1 MFQLEISSD
10 TYRFGLYEPM
20 WTWDLKVL
28 FAQLVDPET
37 NGGALGDGDGFHH
50 WQHLRRHKN
59 VCISDTFCGFTFMHV
74 SKDSLNAKYL

>member
-1 MFQLEISSD
+1 MLQLEISSD

-37 NGGALGDGDGFHH
+37 NGGALGDGDGFHR
-50 WQHLRRHKN
+50 WQHLRK
-59 VCISDTFCGFTFMHV
+59 T
-74 SKDSLNAKYL
+74 